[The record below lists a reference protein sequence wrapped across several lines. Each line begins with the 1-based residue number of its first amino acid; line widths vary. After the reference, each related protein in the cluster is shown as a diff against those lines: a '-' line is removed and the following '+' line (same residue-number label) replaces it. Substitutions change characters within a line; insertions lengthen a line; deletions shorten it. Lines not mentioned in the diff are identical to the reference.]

1 MENNES
7 LDILAKT
14 LKTLDSMAFQ
24 HDNRM
29 DALEA
34 RIDIL
39 TEATAKDLDG
49 VFVSLSKIK
58 WITGLHTLAIAA
70 IAGYLVYKE
79 VKNKDE

>member
-39 TEATAKDLDG
+39 TEATAKDLDS
-49 VFVSLSKIK
+49 VFVSLSKTK
-58 WITGLHTLAIAA
+58 WITGLHTLAIVA